1 VFLLQDLEIQHLFP
15 KIILL
20 NLEDDPLE
28 DSVPGGY
35 FSVSRYPSKG
45 NVGS

>member
-1 VFLLQDLEIQHLFP
+1 MKVEGKGKRIINE
-15 KIILL
+15 KIS
-20 NLEDDPLE
+20 
-28 DSVPGGY
+28 SVPGGY